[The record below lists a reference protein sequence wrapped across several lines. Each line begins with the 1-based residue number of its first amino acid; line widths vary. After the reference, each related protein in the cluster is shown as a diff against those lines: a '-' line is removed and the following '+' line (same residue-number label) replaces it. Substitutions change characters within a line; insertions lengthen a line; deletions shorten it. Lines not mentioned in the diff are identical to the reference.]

1 LVCAAACVPGPE
13 STAQARGPRSSA
25 VDSKALVEAHNRF
38 RAKHCAAPL
47 SWSPKV
53 AASAQ
58 KWANTIRDRGCALG
72 HSGGQYGENLA
83 AGTQGTL
90 DERSI
95 VAMWYDEVKRY
106 SFGSGAFSMKTG
118 HFTQLV
124 WRGTTQVGCGHSQC
138 NGLDVWICQYDPPG
152 NWQGQFRENVLP
164 SGCRAPN

>member
-1 LVCAAACVPGPE
+1 
-13 STAQARGPRSSA
+13 
-25 VDSKALVEAHNRF
+25 DSKALVEAHNRF
-38 RAKHCAAPL
+38 RAKHCAPPL
-47 SWSPKV
+47 AWSPKV

-106 SFGSGAFSMKTG
+106 SFGSGSFSMKTG

-152 NWQGQFRENVLP
+152 NWQGQFRENVMP
-164 SGCRAPN
+164 SGCRPAN